1 MMELAMTEAQK
12 IARAERKVQAMTGF
26 YIHLATFGVVMLL
39 LLALNFTDPV
49 WWVQWPLVGW
59 GAGVA
64 AHWYAV
70 FGRGAEMLQRWQ
82 LKKIYE
88 LKSQM

>member
-1 MMELAMTEAQK
+1 MTEAQK

-26 YIHLATFGVVMLL
+26 YIHLATFVIVMFM

-59 GAGVA
+59 GLGVL
-64 AHWYAV
+64 AHYWFV
-70 FGRGAEMLQRWQ
+70 FGHGAEMLAKWQ

-88 LKSQM
+88 IKSQM

>member
-1 MMELAMTEAQK
+1 M
-12 IARAERKVQAMTGF
+12 ARAERKVQAMTGF
-26 YIHLATFGVVMLL
+26 CPSLTTFGIVMMLL
-39 LLALNFTDPV
+39 FALNFTDPH

-59 GAGVA
+59 GVGLV

-70 FGRGAEMLQRWQ
+70 FGHGAEKLQRWQ

>member
-1 MMELAMTEAQK
+1 MTEAQK

-26 YIHLATFGVVMLL
+26 YIHLATFVIVMFM

-49 WWVQWPLVGW
+49 WWVQWPLIGW
-59 GAGVA
+59 GLGVV
-64 AHWYAV
+64 AHYWLV
-70 FGRGAEMLQRWQ
+70 FGNGAERLAKWQ